1 MLDPTVKDRA
11 HPQLVGACTTIPTH
25 NLVFELFVTSVHM
38 LFQPYS
44 SPFFHKM
51 FFALVILIFLS
62 FAQAEVDRQA
72 NISGNQDSP
81 EGGFDGMLQSV
92 VCTDVS

>member
-1 MLDPTVKDRA
+1 M
-11 HPQLVGACTTIPTH
+11 Q
-25 NLVFELFVTSVHM
+25 VFRTF
-38 LFQPYS
+38 YGII
-44 SPFFHKM
+44 
-51 FFALVILIFLS
+51 ILIFLS